1 MTITRSSSL
10 FLYSPSSFTWQE
22 RFILLGINL
31 LPFSPAD
38 SYRASSMEKN
48 THTHEG
54 WVAKNWYF
62 WIVVLEKTLENPLGC
77 RDIKPV
83 NPKENQPWI
92 FIGRTDAELKRQ
104 YFEHLIGR
112 ANSLG
117 KNPWCW
123 ERLRAGGEAG
133 SWGGGGGWQRIRW
146 LDGITD
152 SMDMSL
158 SKLWEIGKHRK
169 ACQAAVHGVAKS
181 QIRLSNWTTMK
192 IQTHQAVPGK
202 APHVCVKSKVI
213 RSTSETLHQLP
224 QLCLI

>member
-10 FLYSPSSFTWQE
+10 FLYSPKFFHMA
-22 RFILLGINL
+22 RFILLGINR

-62 WIVVLEKTLENPLGC
+62 WMVVLEKTLENPLGC
-77 RDIKPV
+77 RDVKLV

-92 FIGRTDAELKRQ
+92 FTGRTDAELKLQ

-112 ANSLG
+112 ANSLEKTLMLG
-117 KNPWCW
+117 KI
-123 ERLRAGGEAG
+123 EGRRKSRGQGQ
-133 SWGGGGGWQRIRW
+133 GGWQRITW

-158 SKLWEIGKHRK
+158 SKLWEIGKDRK
-169 ACQAAVHGVAKS
+169 AGQAAVHGVAKS
-181 QIRLSNWTTMK
+181 QIRLSNWTTTMK

-202 APHVCVKSKVI
+202 APHVCVKSEVI
-213 RSTSETLHQLP
+213 RSTSEILHQLP
-224 QLCLI
+224 QLYLI